1 MSKGMTKESLRNLVQ
16 YRDLS
21 EEDFEKVWN
30 EYSTGVVTN
39 KEFEN
44 RIKDKIN
51 EFSKDYDL
59 DDLKANDM
67 LTLRA
72 LAQAY
77 ITLEDYERYSY
88 IIRTEE
94 KGIDLDRIY
103 NLDKMSNIMS
113 NIRKD
118 ISSMQTDLDITRKVR
133 KGDKESNLINELEDL
148 KRKAN
153 EFYRERMFYVWCPK
167 CKTLLFTGWFLYPE
181 EPRNRIRLVCNRKLE
196 DGSICGETLLI
207 GSKELLEN
215 RGVNIEDVPEYFK

>member
-1 MSKGMTKESLRNLVQ
+1 
-16 YRDLS
+16 
-21 EEDFEKVWN
+21 
-30 EYSTGVVTN
+30 
-39 KEFEN
+39 
-44 RIKDKIN
+44 
-51 EFSKDYDL
+51 
-59 DDLKANDM
+59 M

-133 KGDKESNLINELEDL
+133 KGDKESNLINELEDFKK
-148 KRKAN
+148 KRQMNFIEKECSMFGALN
-153 EFYRERMFYVWCPK
+153 VKLFYLQVGFYIQK
-167 CKTLLFTGWFLYPE
+167 
-181 EPRNRIRLVCNRKLE
+181 NLE
-196 DGSICGETLLI
+196 I
-207 GSKELLEN
+207 ELDLCVTEN
-215 RGVNIEDVPEYFK
+215 